1 MRESSWKLLSTIM
14 RMNLNR
20 SEVGMLYYV
29 TCLRIKTLQELTA
42 KLKNPSTEDMNM
54 EELTEAK
61 AKLSVA
67 R

>member
-1 MRESSWKLLSTIM
+1 M